1 MSRDLG
7 RPRARTTRSNRHLL
21 AAQAVVVSVAL
32 TAWWASGNDVPTMA
46 YLDAA
51 SSADAAL
58 PNSSRDAAG
67 AVPTVDVGA
76 NASTPPGVAPAGSD
90 ASAPSAADGSV
101 SGGVGTDAAD
111 QLTAFSDLPS
121 GGLTVESND
130 SDESDGSDESDS
142 GNSGHSGS
150 DESGSEDSGSDD
162 SGHSG
167 SDDSSE
173 SSHPSTSQAGTT
185 TSTPPAS
192 GSSTP
197 TTTTDR
203 PTTTTAPSN
212 TTTTSPAPTTTA
224 PTVPEPDGGC
234 TVSTLLVP
242 SCGAWL
248 GSSTP
253 SRDGTFDYARGLV
266 EYEAVAQ
273 NVPDVLHFYKTGAAT
288 FPTAA
293 EVALAERPGRQHSL
307 LLYNWKPS
315 TALTWREIADGA
327 ADQNISVVAE
337 GLKRYP
343 GRFFLAI
350 HHEPENDQGAVGSG
364 RTPDDYVAMYRHVV
378 TMLRDLGVTNAVYV
392 MNFMGFAGWAP
403 VADAFY
409 PGDDVVDWIAY
420 DPYAHAGQSTFAQ
433 LLNRPSGDW
442 PGFYAW
448 ATARAPGTPI
458 MLGEWGFDLASQ
470 PLAPAAVDVAADTL
484 ESRFPMVKALVYW
497 NNRTAEFDYRLGQ
510 PTATGQAYDD
520 AYARMADDPYFNSTP
535 VTAVVATDASSLVP
549 GSIERPVV
557 QRRSRV

>member
-1 MSRDLG
+1 M
-7 RPRARTTRSNRHLL
+7 
-21 AAQAVVVSVAL
+21 
-32 TAWWASGNDVPTMA
+32 ASEPG
-46 YLDAA
+46 
-51 SSADAAL
+51 
-58 PNSSRDAAG
+58 
-67 AVPTVDVGA
+67 TV
-76 NASTPPGVAPAGSD
+76 
-90 ASAPSAADGSV
+90 
-101 SGGVGTDAAD
+101 GGD
-111 QLTAFSDLPS
+111 QLTAYSDLPS
-121 GGLTVESND
+121 GGLAAS
-130 SDESDGSDESDS
+130 SD
-142 GNSGHSGS
+142 NSG
-150 DESGSEDSGSDD
+150 DSDD
-162 SGHSG
+162 SDD
-167 SDDSSE
+167 SDDSASGDL
-173 SSHPSTSQAGTT
+173 SDGSHPSTSPAETS
-185 TSTPPAS
+185 TSTPRSPDS
-192 GSSTP
+192 TSTP

-203 PTTTTAPSN
+203 PTTTAPTN

-242 SCGAWL
+242 GCGAWL

-253 SRDGTFDYARGLV
+253 SRDGTFNYAQGLA

-273 NVPDVLHFYKTGAAT
+273 NVPDILHFYKTGAVT

-327 ADQNISVVAE
+327 ADQNISLVAE

-497 NNRTAEFDYRLGQ
+497 NNQTAEFDYRLGQ

-520 AYARMADDPYFNSTP
+520 AYARMAGDSYFNSTP

-549 GSIERPVV
+549 GSSIERPVV